1 MMLEFLNPPFMQ
13 RALIAAVL
21 VGITAPAIGIYLVQR
36 RQALM
41 GDGIGHIA
49 MTGVGLGFLLS
60 TSPVWMATAVAVAGA
75 VVMELIRW
83 YGHTRGDLALAM
95 LFYGGM
101 AGGVMLINLSDTG
114 SNANLTS
121 YLFGSLATVSESDVI
136 AICVLAAFVVLVTV
150 GLRRQ
155 LFAVSQDEEFARVSG
170 LPVRV
175 LNLLIAVTAAV
186 TVTVAMRVV
195 GLLLV
200 SALMVVPVAAAQ
212 QITKSFKVT
221 FVLAVVIGTAV
232 TLTGTVTSYYQDVPP
247 GATIVLLAI
256 AVFVALTVLAAPLAR
271 RRARASEAKGPSA
284 PLRYRGPPGAGRRTG
299 VTAVRVTESHRTCS
313 PVAPGRAG
321 TMARHMYGRHE
332 EAAVATAP
340 ISGTNAAPVRGRS
353 TRQRAAVAA
362 ALDEVDEFRSAQELH
377 DVLKHRGDSVGLT
390 TVYRTLQS
398 LADAGE
404 VDVLR
409 TTEGEAVYRRCS
421 TGDHHH
427 HLVCRLC
434 GKAVEVE
441 GPAVEQWA
449 EMIAAQHG
457 YVNVAHTVEIF
468 GTCSECAA
476 SKA

>member
-41 GDGIGHIA
+41 GDGIGHVA

-60 TSPVWMATAVAVAGA
+60 TNPVWMATLVAVAGS

-83 YGHTRGDLALAM
+83 YGRTRGDIALAM

-121 YLFGSLATVSESDVI
+121 YLFGSLSTVSEEDVV
-136 AICVLAAFVVLVTV
+136 AIVALAAFVVLVTV

-155 LFAVSQDEEFARVSG
+155 LFAVSQDEEFARVTG

-175 LNLLIAVTAAV
+175 LNLLVAVTAAI

-212 QITKSFKVT
+212 QIAKSFKVT

-232 TLTGTVTSYYQDVPP
+232 TLAGTVTSYYQDVPP

-256 AVFVALTVLAAPLAR
+256 AAFVLLTALATPLAR
-271 RRARASEAKGPSA
+271 RRSRERTDEDDRCTLEVPAARPA
-284 PLRYRGPPGAGRRTG
+284 PDD
-299 VTAVRVTESHRTCS
+299 VRV
-313 PVAPGRAG
+313 
-321 TMARHMYGRHE
+321 
-332 EAAVATAP
+332 
-340 ISGTNAAPVRGRS
+340 
-353 TRQRAAVAA
+353 
-362 ALDEVDEFRSAQELH
+362 
-377 DVLKHRGDSVGLT
+377 
-390 TVYRTLQS
+390 
-398 LADAGE
+398 
-404 VDVLR
+404 
-409 TTEGEAVYRRCS
+409 
-421 TGDHHH
+421 
-427 HLVCRLC
+427 
-434 GKAVEVE
+434 
-441 GPAVEQWA
+441 
-449 EMIAAQHG
+449 
-457 YVNVAHTVEIF
+457 
-468 GTCSECAA
+468 
-476 SKA
+476 

>member
-1 MMLEFLNPPFMQ
+1 MLEFLNPPFMQ

-41 GDGIGHIA
+41 GDGIGHVA

-60 TSPVWMATAVAVAGA
+60 TNPVWMATLVAVAGS

-83 YGHTRGDLALAM
+83 YGRTRGDIALAM

-121 YLFGSLATVSESDVI
+121 YLFGSLSTVSEEDVT
-136 AICVLAAFVVLVTV
+136 AIVVLAALVILVTV

-155 LFAVSQDEEFARVSG
+155 LFAVSQDEEFARVTG

-175 LNLLIAVTAAV
+175 LNLLVAVTAAV

-212 QITKSFKVT
+212 QISKSFKVT

-232 TLTGTVTSYYQDVPP
+232 TLAGTVTSYYQDVPP

-256 AVFVALTVLAAPLAR
+256 AAFVVLTALATPLAR
-271 RRARASEAKGPSA
+271 RRAKDHAGEADRCT
-284 PLRYRGPPGAGRRTG
+284 LEVPGARP
-299 VTAVRVTESHRTCS
+299 ASDDVRV
-313 PVAPGRAG
+313 
-321 TMARHMYGRHE
+321 
-332 EAAVATAP
+332 
-340 ISGTNAAPVRGRS
+340 
-353 TRQRAAVAA
+353 
-362 ALDEVDEFRSAQELH
+362 
-377 DVLKHRGDSVGLT
+377 
-390 TVYRTLQS
+390 
-398 LADAGE
+398 
-404 VDVLR
+404 
-409 TTEGEAVYRRCS
+409 
-421 TGDHHH
+421 
-427 HLVCRLC
+427 
-434 GKAVEVE
+434 
-441 GPAVEQWA
+441 
-449 EMIAAQHG
+449 
-457 YVNVAHTVEIF
+457 
-468 GTCSECAA
+468 
-476 SKA
+476 